1 MQEILSKEMG
11 RGQVQV
17 GDTEFQ
23 VGLAVV
29 GSLAAWQQ
37 VLACLLWG
45 YAAGSPGM
53 EG

>member
-17 GDTEFQ
+17 GDIEFQ
-23 VGLAVV
+23 VGLAVD
-29 GSLAAWQQ
+29 GSLAAWQAF
-37 VLACLLWG
+37 LACLLWG
-45 YAAGSPGM
+45 YAAGSPGT